1 MHSANS
7 PGLPDIWHP
16 PKAFENPGTIKSGSL
31 AKPQCRSMKLEWW
44 PRCQPWAMAKEG
56 DLSVM
61 SWNLLAPS
69 KAEVGLLET
78 VLIESG
84 D

>member
-1 MHSANS
+1 
-7 PGLPDIWHP
+7 
-16 PKAFENPGTIKSGSL
+16 
-31 AKPQCRSMKLEWW
+31 MKLEWW

-69 KAEVGLLET
+69 KAEVGLLEAE
-78 VLIESG
+78 VLIGSG
-84 D
+84 DKQKGRSEEASHFFKKSMFE

>member
-7 PGLPDIWHP
+7 PGFFSDIWHP

-31 AKPQCRSMKLEWW
+31 AFMKLEWW

-69 KAEVGLLET
+69 KAEVGLLKQC
-78 VLIESG
+78 
-84 D
+84 

>member
-1 MHSANS
+1 
-7 PGLPDIWHP
+7 
-16 PKAFENPGTIKSGSL
+16 
-31 AKPQCRSMKLEWW
+31 MKLEWW

-69 KAEVGLLET
+69 EAEVGLLSFSIKR
-78 VLIESG
+78 V